1 MLCPVPELSVEDELE
16 LDGQRRE
23 WPGLGPGLSP
33 ACVWEAAGAWR
44 ELYFNGC
51 QAEAASRLK
60 KVWQD
65 LKVPSVTTLRSEPCT
80 ADTGEQWSENHQL

>member
-1 MLCPVPELSVEDELE
+1 MLCQVPELSGEDELE

-23 WPGLGPGLSP
+23 WPGLGPGLSS
-33 ACVWEAAGAWR
+33 ACVWEAAVAWR
-44 ELYFNGC
+44 ELYSNGC
-51 QAEAASRLK
+51 HAEAASRLE

-65 LKVPSVTTLRSEPCT
+65 LRVPSVTTLRSEPCT